1 MLRRTGTRPRRQPVR
16 GGKAL
21 AYLNR
26 TLTVGFPGKPS

>member
-1 MLRRTGTRPRRQPVR
+1 MLRRTGTRPRQPVR